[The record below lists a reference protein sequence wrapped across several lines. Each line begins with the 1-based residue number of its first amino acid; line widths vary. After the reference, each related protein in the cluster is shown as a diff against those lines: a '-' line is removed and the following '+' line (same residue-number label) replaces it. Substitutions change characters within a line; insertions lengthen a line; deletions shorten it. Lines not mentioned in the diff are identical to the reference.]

1 MGDLVDFRS
10 CRQREWL
17 NDFLMLLFSIFPLRF
32 GGNCGSFLTTDA
44 PIKCTG
50 CRLLMRFL
58 SRVAVIYA
66 VWRPSAWI
74 SIWILAFTVLKL
86 VINAKNLLVL

>member
-10 CRQREWL
+10 CRQRGWL
-17 NDFLMLLFSIFPLRF
+17 KDFLILLFSIFPLSF
-32 GGNCGSFLTTDA
+32 GGNRGSFLTTDA
-44 PIKCTG
+44 LIKYTG

-66 VWRPSAWI
+66 VGALQPG
-74 SIWILAFTVLKL
+74 FPFGF
-86 VINAKNLLVL
+86 